1 MLVQTTKG
9 EMDEALLQKKTG
21 TVDNENET
29 INWVE
34 YWLEDEL
41 VHRSVD
47 MILKKYDVC
56 GVPVAASF

>member
-9 EMDEALLQKKTG
+9 EMDDTLLEKKTG
-21 TVDNENET
+21 TIDNENET

-34 YWLEDEL
+34 YWLEGEL

-47 MILKKYDVC
+47 MILKKVDIF
-56 GVPVAASF
+56 GVPVAATF